1 MSIKQIWMIV
11 GPVLLLAFFVWAA
24 RDFFKFNAKRE
35 RVFREGLRGE
45 GTIVGAADGLARR
58 GHDREVV
65 LTLDV
70 VLPGRPAFRAE
81 ARVFAGQ
88 VKARELV
95 AGARLPVLVDPVDG
109 TRVVVDP
116 ATGLATSD
124 LSLPR

>member
-1 MSIKQIWMIV
+1 MT
-11 GPVLLLAFFVWAA
+11 LLIAFFVWAV
-24 RDFFKFNAKRE
+24 RDFGKFNAKRE

-45 GTIVGAADGLARR
+45 GTIVGVTDGLARR
-58 GHDREVV
+58 GYDREVV

-70 VLPGRPAFRAE
+70 VLPGRPVSRAE

-95 AGARLPVLVDPVDG
+95 PGARLPVLVDPVDAS
-109 TRVVVDP
+109 RVVVDP